1 MAKPK
6 KNSSF
11 REVFEEHPIKAC
23 IACFFSG
30 LGLSYTILTI
40 LYDNKY
46 QNLKDR
52 YDDKIELLNKAHQ
65 QDLQINEIRLS
76 SKEDTKYYLNIDP
89 KSKLGSDLGKLIDK
103 YNNEK

>member
-6 KNSSF
+6 ENSSF
-11 REVFEEHPIKAC
+11 REIFEEHPIRAC
-23 IACFFSG
+23 IGCFFCG
-30 LGLSYTILTI
+30 LSLSYTILTI

-52 YDDKIELLNKAHQ
+52 YEDKIELLNKAHQ

-76 SKEDTKYYLNIDP
+76 SKEDTKYYLNIDT
-89 KSKLGSDLGKLIDK
+89 KSKLGSDLGKLINK